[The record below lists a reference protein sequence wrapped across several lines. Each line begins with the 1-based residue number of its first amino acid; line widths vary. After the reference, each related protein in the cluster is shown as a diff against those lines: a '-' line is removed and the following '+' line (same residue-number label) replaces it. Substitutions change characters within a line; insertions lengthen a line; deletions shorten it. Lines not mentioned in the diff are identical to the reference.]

1 MSKRLL
7 LLSNSK
13 NYGMGYLEHAKGA
26 IQDYLGGGVKRVL
39 LVPYAGVTVAWDD
52 FAKAVAGPYK
62 EIGYEIDP
70 IHEADDPVAAVK
82 GAEAIAVGGGNT
94 FHLLK
99 TMYDVGIMDAIRE
112 RVAAGVPYMG
122 WSAGSN
128 VAGPTIRTTNDMP
141 IVEPPTFDALGLVPF
156 QINPHFTD
164 AVLPN
169 HQGETRTD
177 RLTEFI
183 EANPGMPVVAIPE
196 GTMLRV
202 EGDRLELIGERNAKV
217 FLKGRDVA
225 ECPPGDSLQ
234 FLMG

>member
-7 LLSNSK
+7 LLSNSR
-13 NYGMGYLEHAKGA
+13 NYQMGFLEHAKGT
-26 IQDYLGGGVKRVL
+26 IKEYLGDGVKRVL
-39 LVPYAGVTVAWDD
+39 FIPYAGVTVSWDD
-52 FAKAVAGPYK
+52 FAAIVAEHFG

-70 IHEADDPVAAVK
+70 IHKAADPAAAVQS
-82 GAEAIAVGGGNT
+82 AEAIAVGGGNT

-99 TMYDVGIMDAIRE
+99 TMYETGIMDAIRD
-112 RVAAGVPYMG
+112 RVNAGAPYMG

-128 VAGPTIRTTNDMP
+128 VAGLTIRTTNDMP
-141 IVEPPTFDALGLVPF
+141 IVEPPSFDALGLVPF

-177 RLTEFI
+177 RLMEFI
-183 EANPGMPVVAIPE
+183 EANPGARAVGIRE
-196 GTMLRV
+196 GSILRV
-202 EGDRLELIGERNAKV
+202 EGDALELVGDKDALV
-217 FLKGRDVA
+217 FEKGKDVA
-225 ECPPGDSLQ
+225 EYPPGDSLQ